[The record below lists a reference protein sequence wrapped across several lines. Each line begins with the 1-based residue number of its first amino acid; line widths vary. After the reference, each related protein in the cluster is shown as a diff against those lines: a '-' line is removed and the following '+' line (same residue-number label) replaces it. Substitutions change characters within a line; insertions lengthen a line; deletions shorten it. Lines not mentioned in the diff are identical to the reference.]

1 MFSQLFLSR
10 VNAVDVEITSIS
22 PETQTGNVGETVR
35 VVGTINTTNGLYQIW
50 FGDRLVVNETAAEN
64 NVSASFLVPTLPKG
78 NYTLTLWDV
87 TANINATSWFYIETA
102 YYIQVSTPTPPEQLQ
117 ENATVEISVSVTG
130 GEANVIYVANVTV
143 EAPTPSNET
152 YSTLVPISN
161 TTDTG
166 IGNATIRYP
175 DAFGGGAHT
184 NYTGTY
190 TVSFNETL
198 ATGTFFVG
206 LTDRTEYHRGDTVN
220 IKAAGYQQYEN
231 VTVKIL
237 FGTEVLSNQT
247 DVQADD
253 LGFIYANWTVPM
265 NATIGEY
272 TVNITSTS
280 SPPTIKKVPDFQR
293 FSVPGFDV
301 NVTARN
307 LAGETVQ
314 NVAVRVY
321 ENGKSVVNKTTGAD
335 GIAYLK
341 LERGSYDLQA
351 YFKEQKVNET
361 TIEISGAASF
371 DVICNL
377 TNIRVIAIAIKDEN
391 EIRMP
396 EVKINLTSQPEN
408 LTLTTDINGTAEFH
422 SLLPNASYQLNS
434 SRYDVMFNTTRIS
447 TLLINGE
454 PVAWYNVTIVCPTY
468 TLKVNVT
475 NPNAANK
482 PINNATVKVLEF
494 MGGLFYENTTVNGVA
509 TFNCVLGK
517 YYVEVYTRGI
527 KINETTVDLTNGSK
541 TLPLSCKL
549 YGLTLTVQVVD
560 YFGQPIAGANIT
572 VLRQGLNIQPKQ
584 TNSSGAAE
592 FSDLI
597 GGDLQVAVYLPG
609 QTQVCVAKNYYIDYQ
624 ATIQI
629 KIEKYVSLFGFLIE
643 AGQLT
648 TIIIIAVTI
657 ATILLLEIRRRR
669 SHAAKKSAG

>member
-1 MFSQLFLSR
+1 MFSQLFLPH
-10 VNAVDVEITSIS
+10 VKAVDVEITSIS
-22 PETQTGNVGETVR
+22 PENRTGNVGETIR

-50 FGDRLVVNETAAEN
+50 FGDRLVVNETAEEN
-64 NVSASFLVPTLPKG
+64 NVSVSFLVPALPKG

-87 TANINATSWFYIETA
+87 AANINATSWFYIENA
-102 YYIQVSTPTPPEQLQ
+102 YYIQISTPASPEQLQ
-117 ENATVEISVSVTG
+117 ENATVEVSVSVTG
-130 GEANVIYVANVTV
+130 GEANVVYVANVTV
-143 EAPTPSNET
+143 KAPTPSNET
-152 YSTLVPISN
+152 YSKLVSLSN

-166 IGNATIRYP
+166 IGNATITYP
-175 DAFGGGAHT
+175 DDFGGGAHT

-198 ATGTFFVG
+198 AIETFFVG

-220 IKAAGYQQYEN
+220 IKAAGYQPYEN

-253 LGFIYANWTVPM
+253 LGFIFANWTVPM

-280 SPPTIKKVPDFQR
+280 SLPTKKEVPDLQN
-293 FSVPGFDV
+293 FSIPGFDV
-301 NVTARN
+301 NVTVRN

-314 NVAVRVY
+314 NVTVRVY
-321 ENGKSVVNKTTGAD
+321 ENGKSVVNKTTD
-335 GIAYLK
+335 SNGIAYLK
-341 LERGSYDLQA
+341 LENGSYNLQA

-361 TIEISGAASF
+361 TIEVRGVASF
-371 DVICNL
+371 NVVCNL
-377 TNIRVIAIAIKDEN
+377 TNMKVIAIAIKDEN

-396 EVKINLTSQPEN
+396 EVKINLTSQSEN
-408 LTLTTDINGTAEFH
+408 LTLTTDINGTVEFH
-422 SLLPNASYQLNS
+422 SLLPHASYELNS
-434 SRYDVMFNTTRIS
+434 SRYDVMFNTTRIA
-447 TLLINGE
+447 TLLIDGE

-475 NPNAANK
+475 NPTAANK

-494 MGGLFYENTTVNGVA
+494 MGGLYYENTTVNGVV

-527 KINETTVDLTNGSK
+527 KINDATVDLTNGSK

-549 YGLTLTVQVVD
+549 YGLTLVVHVVD
-560 YFGQPIAGANIT
+560 YFGQPIAGANVT
-572 VLRQGLNIQPKQ
+572 VLRQGLNIQSNQ
-584 TNSSGAAE
+584 TNSIGGAE

-597 GGDLQVAVYLPG
+597 GGDLQIAVYLPG
-609 QTQVCVAKNYYIDYQ
+609 QTQVCDAKNYYIDYS

-643 AGQLT
+643 TGQLA
-648 TIIIIAVTI
+648 TIVIIAVTVAI
-657 ATILLLEIRRRR
+657 ILLLEIHRRRT
-669 SHAAKKSAG
+669 AAKSVG

>member
-1 MFSQLFLSR
+1 MFSQLFLPH
-10 VNAVDVEITSIS
+10 VKAVDVEITSIS
-22 PETQTGNVGETVR
+22 PETQTGNVGDTVR
-35 VVGTINTTNGLYQIW
+35 VIGTINTTNGLYQIW
-50 FGDRLVVNETAAEN
+50 FGDALVVNETAAEN
-64 NVSASFLVPTLPKG
+64 NVNASFLVPTLPKG
-78 NYTLTLWDV
+78 NYTLTLSDV
-87 TANINATSWFYIETA
+87 TANINATSWFVIETT
-102 YYIQVSTPTPPEQLQ
+102 YYIQISTPTPPEQLQ

-130 GEANVIYVANVTV
+130 GEANVVYVANVTV

-152 YSTLVPISN
+152 YSALVTLSN

-166 IGNATIRYP
+166 IGNATITYP

-198 ATGTFFVG
+198 ATDTFFIG
-206 LTDRTEYHRGDTVN
+206 LTDRAEYHRGDTVN

-253 LGFIYANWTVPM
+253 LGFVYANWTIPM

-280 SPPTIKKVPDFQR
+280 SPPTEKRVPDFQH

-314 NVAVRVY
+314 SVAVRVY
-321 ENGKSVVNKTTGAD
+321 EDGKSVVNKTTGSD
-335 GIAYLK
+335 GIAHLT
-341 LERGSYDLQA
+341 LEIGSYNLQA

-361 TIEISGAASF
+361 TIEVSGAASF
-371 DVICNL
+371 DIVCNL
-377 TNIRVIAIAIKDEN
+377 TNMKVIAIAIKGEN
-391 EIRMP
+391 EVRLP
-396 EVKINLTSQPEN
+396 EVKIDLTSQLDN
-408 LTLTTDINGTAEFH
+408 RTLTTDINGVAEFH

-434 SRYDVMFNTTRIS
+434 SRYDVIFNTTRIS
-447 TLLINGE
+447 MLLVNEE
-454 PVAWYNVTIVCPTY
+454 PVAWYNVTVVCPTY
-468 TLKVNVT
+468 SLKVNVT
-475 NPNAANK
+475 NPNAANA
-482 PINNATVKVLEF
+482 PINATVKVLEF
-494 MGGLFYENTTVNGVA
+494 MGGLYYENVTVNGVA
-509 TFNCVLGK
+509 IFDCAMGK
-517 YYVEVYTRGI
+517 YYVEVYAYGI
-527 KINETTVDLTNGSK
+527 KINKGTVDLTNGSA

-560 YFGQPIAGANIT
+560 YFGQPIAGANVT

-584 TNSSGAAE
+584 TNSGGVAE

-597 GGDLQVAVYLPG
+597 GGDIQVAVYLPG
-609 QTQVCVAKNYYIDYQ
+609 QTQVCVAKNYYVDYST
-624 ATIQI
+624 AIQI
-629 KIEKYVSLFGFLIE
+629 KIEKYISLAGFLVE
-643 AGQLT
+643 AGQLA
-648 TIIIIAVTI
+648 TIIIIAVTVAI
-657 ATILLLEIRRRR
+657 VLLLEIHRRR
-669 SHAAKKSAG
+669 SSAAKKSAG